1 MITPPRRRSPLLFV
15 PALLLSVSLAAC
27 ERADDKTDTPVAV
40 QDTMLL
46 HDLAQANRNTASA
59 DMDTTI
65 PVIVRSRPT
74 DGEVQEITGVGGN
87 PENAR
92 EILTPSAG
100 TPRPPRRPPPTPTT
114 PPASIGDPCDSP
126 AAEDQ
131 RTCLNRAIARSDV
144 NLNRT
149 YQELIAQ
156 ARTSGG
162 EELEERFRQQQRA
175 WVNTR
180 DEECRNQTRSQ
191 EGTLWARVRGQC
203 LADYSAKRTS
213 DLQASLNRLRGL

>member
-1 MITPPRRRSPLLFV
+1 MTIPLRRRLPLIRFFSALLFLV
-15 PALLLSVSLAAC
+15 LLAAC
-27 ERADDKTDTPVAV
+27 GRSEDKTATPVAV

-46 HDLAQANRNTASA
+46 HDLAQANRNTAIA

-74 DGEVQEITGVGGN
+74 DGEVQEIAGVGGN

-92 EILTPSAG
+92 QILTPSAG
-100 TPRPPRRPPPTPTT
+100 TPRPPRRPPVATT
-114 PPASIGDPCDSP
+114 PPASLGDPCDSP

-131 RTCLNRAIARSDV
+131 RTCLNRSIARSDV

-149 YQELIAQ
+149 YQDLITQ

-162 EELEERFRQQQRA
+162 EELEERFRQQQRT
-175 WVNTR
+175 WIITR

-213 DLQASLNRLRGL
+213 DLQSSLNRLRGL

>member
-1 MITPPRRRSPLLFV
+1 MITASRRRLALISLC
-15 PALLLSVSLAAC
+15 PALLPLVLLAAC
-27 ERADDKTDTPVAV
+27 GRSEDKTATPDAV

-46 HDLAQANRNTASA
+46 HDLAQANRNTAIA

-74 DGEVQEITGVGGN
+74 DGEVQEIPGVGGS

-92 EILTPSAG
+92 QILTPSAG
-100 TPRPPRRPPPTPTT
+100 TPRVPRRPPVQPA
-114 PPASIGDPCDSP
+114 PPQSLGDPCESP

-131 RTCLNRAIARSDV
+131 RTCLNRSIARADV
-144 NLNRT
+144 ALNRT

-162 EELEERFRQQQRA
+162 SELEERFRQQQRT
-175 WVNTR
+175 WIITR
-180 DEECRNQTRSQ
+180 DDECRNMTRSQ
-191 EGTLWARVRGQC
+191 EGTLWAKLRGQC
-203 LADYSAKRTS
+203 LADYSAKRTGE
-213 DLQASLNRLRGL
+213 LQASLNRLRGL

>member
-1 MITPPRRRSPLLFV
+1 
-15 PALLLSVSLAAC
+15 
-27 ERADDKTDTPVAV
+27 
-40 QDTMLL
+40 MLL
-46 HDLAQANRNTASA
+46 HDLAQANRNTATA

-74 DGEVQEITGVGGN
+74 DGEVQDIAGGGS
-87 PENAR
+87 PENASQ
-92 EILTPSAG
+92 ILTPSAG
-100 TPRPPRRPPPTPTT
+100 VPRTPRRPPPAATT
-114 PPASIGDPCDSP
+114 AAPSLGEPCDSP

-131 RTCLNRAIARSDV
+131 RTCLNRSIARSDV

-149 YQELIAQ
+149 FQELMAQ

-162 EELEERFRQQQRA
+162 GELEERFRQQQRT
-175 WVNTR
+175 WILTR
-180 DEECRNQTRSQ
+180 DEECRSQTRSQ

-213 DLQASLNRLRGL
+213 ELRASLNRLRGL

>member
-1 MITPPRRRSPLLFV
+1 L
-15 PALLLSVSLAAC
+15 
-27 ERADDKTDTPVAV
+27 
-40 QDTMLL
+40 
-46 HDLAQANRNTASA
+46 
-59 DMDTTI
+59 
-65 PVIVRSRPT
+65 
-74 DGEVQEITGVGGN
+74 
-87 PENAR
+87 
-92 EILTPSAG
+92 
-100 TPRPPRRPPPTPTT
+100 
-114 PPASIGDPCDSP
+114 GDPCDSP

-131 RTCLNRAIARSDV
+131 RTCLNRSIARSDV

-156 ARTSGG
+156 ARISGG
-162 EELEERFRQQQRA
+162 DELEERFRQQQRA
-175 WVNTR
+175 WIITR